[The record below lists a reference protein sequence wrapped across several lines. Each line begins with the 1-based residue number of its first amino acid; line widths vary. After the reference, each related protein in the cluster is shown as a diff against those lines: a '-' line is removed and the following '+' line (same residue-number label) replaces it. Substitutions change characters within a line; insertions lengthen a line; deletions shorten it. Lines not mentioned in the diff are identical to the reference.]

1 MKAKMG
7 RKIPRAAVPALV
19 IILLLGALPVF
30 AQAPP
35 VTPPAPGVEYVLG
48 PQDVLDIAVFGEAD
62 LTRTVTVRPDG
73 KISFPLVGEIL
84 VTGMTAP
91 QVAEKLTAALKVY
104 LKNPRVTITV
114 SQARPDAVRLFVY
127 LVGQVQNPG
136 AYELRTGWT
145 VMEAIAQAG
154 GLTPKAALRKA
165 SLIRRATNQTQ
176 LLDLDRIMLKGDQS
190 ANVALQPGDVIL
202 VPEFLN
208 RVLVWGAVRNPG
220 PYDLNEGA
228 RVLDA
233 LIAAG
238 GPDVK
243 ATVESVGIIRQTAD
257 GKREVAATVNLNKIF
272 KSGDESQN
280 ILLQHA
286 DIVYVPQSNRV
297 TWQDV
302 LSYLSGF
309 SLIRALFGF

>member
-1 MKAKMG
+1 VKVKMG
-7 RKIPRAAVPALV
+7 KVPRVLVPALV
-19 IILLLGALPVF
+19 IVLLVNAMPVY

-35 VTPPAPGVEYVLG
+35 VAPPAHAAEYLLG
-48 PQDVLDIAVFGEAD
+48 PLDVLDITVFGEAD

-73 KISFPLVGEIL
+73 KISFPLIGEML
-84 VTGMTAP
+84 VTGLTAS
-91 QVAEKLTAALKVY
+91 QVAEKLTVSLKVF
-104 LKNPRVTITV
+104 LKNPRVTVTV

-127 LVGQVQNPG
+127 LVGQVKIPG
-136 AYELRTGWT
+136 AYEFRTGWT

-165 SLIRRATNQTQ
+165 VLIRRAASQTQ
-176 LLDLDRIMLKGDQS
+176 PLDLERIVLQGDQS
-190 ANVALQPGDVIL
+190 ANVSLQPGDVIL

-208 RVLVWGAVRNPG
+208 RVLVWGAVRSPG

-233 LIAAG
+233 LLAAG

-243 ATVESVGIIRQTAD
+243 AAVESVGIIRQTAD
-257 GKREVAATVNLNKIF
+257 GKRVVAATVNLTRILKHA
-272 KSGDESQN
+272 DESQN
-280 ILLQHA
+280 VLLQHA
-286 DIVYVPQSNRV
+286 DIVYVPVSNKV
-297 TWQDV
+297 TWQDI
-302 LSYLSGF
+302 LSYISGF

>member
-19 IILLLGALPVF
+19 IILLLGAVPVF

-35 VTPPAPGVEYVLG
+35 VTPPAPGAEYVLG
-48 PQDVLDIAVFGEAD
+48 PQDVLDVTVFGEAD

-73 KISFPLVGEIL
+73 KISFPLIGELL
-84 VTGMTAP
+84 VAGLTTL
-91 QVAEKLTAALKVY
+91 QVTEKLTTALKVY
-104 LKNPRVTITV
+104 VKNPRVTVTL
-114 SQARPDAVRLFVY
+114 SATRPDFVY
-127 LVGQVQNPG
+127 LVGQVLHPG

-154 GLTPKAALRKA
+154 GLTPRAALRKA
-165 SLIRRATNQTQ
+165 SLIRRGTNQTVP
-176 LLDLDRIMLKGDQS
+176 LDLERIVVKADQS
-190 ANVALQPGDVIL
+190 ANVALQGGDVIL

-208 RVLVWGAVRNPG
+208 RVLVWGNVRNPG

-233 LIAAG
+233 LLAAG
-238 GPDVK
+238 GPDPK
-243 ATVESVGIIRQTAD
+243 AGMESVGVIRQTAD
-257 GKREVAATVNLNKIF
+257 GKRVVAATVNVNRIL

-297 TWQDV
+297 TWQDI

-309 SLIRALFGF
+309 GLIRALFGF